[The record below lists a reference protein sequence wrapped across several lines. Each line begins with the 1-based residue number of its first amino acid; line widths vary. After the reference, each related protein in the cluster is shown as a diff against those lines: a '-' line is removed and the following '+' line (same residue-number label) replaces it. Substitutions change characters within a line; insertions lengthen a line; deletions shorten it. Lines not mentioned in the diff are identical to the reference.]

1 MSQHDYVIDNQS
13 APAARSDINAV
24 LQAIATTNS
33 GASAPVNSFPNQL
46 WFDTAANQLK
56 KRNEAGTGWI
66 VLGTV
71 DDTGG
76 TFTPNSLL
84 TTAGI
89 APATLVTNSEGIGN
103 NNNNTTIPTCAAVVS
118 YASSALSI
126 VAPATAGDNFNL
138 KVLWGALT
146 PNSPPQV
153 TSYESWFDPV
163 ACPIRCDAVNYG
175 TVRLRFD
182 HTVSGSVSYAWARV
196 VVEGTVVAEW
206 IDVGG
211 PKVVARVVDFAIQPG
226 YRIVVQTHKDPAYP
240 TTGGSSVSNVIV
252 RSGNATIGVA

>member
-89 APATLVTNSEGIGN
+89 APATLVLSTEGIGS
-103 NNNNTTIPTCAAVVS
+103 NNNNTTIPTSAAVKA
-118 YASSALSI
+118 YADATAAAAAAGVTSATTANVL
-126 VAPATAGDNFNL
+126 AATAGATG
-138 KVLWGALT
+138 GAVGTYAWLRSSST
-146 PNSPPQV
+146 GQSV
-153 TSYESWFDPV
+153 TVGNTVTGYIYSSFEIESTT
-163 ACPIRCDAVNYG
+163 G
-175 TVRLRFD
+175 TVSMD
-182 HTVSGSVSYAWARV
+182 SG
-196 VVEGTVVAEW
+196 GTA
-206 IDVGG
+206 
-211 PKVVARVVDFAIQPG
+211 PG
-226 YRIVVQTHKDPAYP
+226 TWRAMGSG
-240 TTGGSSVSNVIV
+240 GGSSGQRV
-252 RSGNATIGVA
+252 ATLFLRIS